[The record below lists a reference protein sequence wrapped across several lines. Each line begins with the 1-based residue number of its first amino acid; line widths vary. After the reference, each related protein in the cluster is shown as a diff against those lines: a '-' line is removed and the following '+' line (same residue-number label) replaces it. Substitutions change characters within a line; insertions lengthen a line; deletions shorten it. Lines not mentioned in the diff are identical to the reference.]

1 MYNPHNVATPQP
13 IGEYSFK
20 EFKELA
26 RAFHGYPAP
35 GLLIGGYMVEKAKA
49 GLEPETLFEAVV
61 ETQKCLPDAVQLLTP
76 CSIGNGWVRIVN
88 LGRYALSLYDKY
100 TGQGR
105 RVWIDPDRLANW
117 PEIYAWFLKHKA
129 KKDQDTDA
137 LFSQIQ
143 QAGDTYL
150 AAASIQVQS
159 RLLGKKSMGRIELCP
174 ICGEAFPQ
182 KDGAICRGCQGEEP
196 YVQGKGL
203 IESMELEP
211 RLRSLPVED
220 AVGKHAL
227 HDMTKIVP
235 GQSKGPAF
243 AAGQQIQAGDLCRLQ
258 QMGRTSVYVQEDS
271 PDLQGFVH
279 ENDAALDFARHMAG
293 SGISYATPPQEG
305 KVNFQ
310 ADRDGLLC
318 LDVDRLEQFN
328 LVPNVMCATRQNHIF
343 VEQGKTV
350 AGCRALPLYLSR
362 QDLNKALAVLGDD
375 ALLEVR
381 ELRQVK
387 IGILVTGT
395 EVFQGLIQD
404 KFAPIIQSK
413 GEHFGCEIVSSDVV
427 PDDREV
433 IVRSVQDMLDSGAEL
448 IITTAGL
455 SVDPDDVTRAG
466 LMDAGLSE
474 VLYGAPILP
483 GAMTLLGR
491 IGKTRVLGVPAC
503 ALFYKTT
510 SLDLF
515 LPMLLADVDITRRDL
530 ARMAEGGL
538 CLNCKSCT
546 FPKCPFGK

>member
-1 MYNPHNVATPQP
+1 
-13 IGEYSFK
+13 
-20 EFKELA
+20 
-26 RAFHGYPAP
+26 
-35 GLLIGGYMVEKAKA
+35 
-49 GLEPETLFEAVV
+49 
-61 ETQKCLPDAVQLLTP
+61 
-76 CSIGNGWVRIVN
+76 
-88 LGRYALSLYDKY
+88 
-100 TGQGR
+100 
-105 RVWIDPDRLANW
+105 
-117 PEIYAWFLKHKA
+117 
-129 KKDQDTDA
+129 
-137 LFSQIQ
+137 
-143 QAGDTYL
+143 
-150 AAASIQVQS
+150 
-159 RLLGKKSMGRIELCP
+159 
-174 ICGEAFPQ
+174 
-182 KDGAICRGCQGEEP
+182 
-196 YVQGKGL
+196 
-203 IESMELEP
+203 
-211 RLRSLPVED
+211 
-220 AVGKHAL
+220 
-227 HDMTKIVP
+227 MTKIVP

-271 PDLQGFVH
+271 SDLQGFVH
-279 ENDAALDFARHMAG
+279 ENEAALAFARQMAG
-293 SGISYATPPQEG
+293 TGISYATPPKEG

-343 VEQGKTV
+343 VEQGKIV

-387 IGILVTGT
+387 LGILVTGT

-427 PDDREV
+427 PDDTEA
-433 IVRSVQDMLDSGAEL
+433 IARSVQNMLDSGAEL

-455 SVDPDDVTRAG
+455 SVDPDDVTRTG

-530 ARMAEGGL
+530 ARMSEGGL
-538 CLNCKSCT
+538 CQNFKSCT

>member
-1 MYNPHNVATPQP
+1 MYSQQNVITSQP
-13 IGEYSFK
+13 IGEYTF
-20 EFKELA
+20 EEYKELA

-49 GLEPETLFEAVV
+49 GLEPGTLFEAVV

-76 CSIGNGWVRIVN
+76 CSIGNGWIRIVN

-105 RVWIDPDRLANW
+105 RVWIDLDRLANW

-143 QAGDTYL
+143 QAGDAYL
-150 AAASIQVQS
+150 STTPIQVQF

-196 YVQGKGL
+196 YMHGKGVM
-203 IESMELEP
+203 ESMDPEP
-211 RLRSLPVED
+211 RLRSLPVKD

-243 AAGQQIQAGDLCRLQ
+243 AAGQQIQTGDLCRLQ
-258 QMGRTSVYVQEDS
+258 QMGRTSVYVQEETL
-271 PDLQGFVH
+271 DLQDFVH
-279 ENDAALDFARHMAG
+279 ENDAALAFARHMAG
-293 SGISYATPPQEG
+293 EGISYAAPPKEG

-310 ADRDGLLC
+310 AESDGLLC

-343 VEQGKTV
+343 VEKGKTV

-362 QDLNKALAVLGDD
+362 QDLKKALTVLGDD
-375 ALLEVR
+375 PLFKIRQLL
-381 ELRQVK
+381 QTK

-404 KFAPIIQSK
+404 KFAPIIKSK
-413 GEHFGCEIVSSDVV
+413 VEGFGSEIISSDVV
-427 PDDREV
+427 PDDRRT
-433 IVRSVQDMLDSGAEL
+433 IASSVQTMLHSGAEL

-455 SVDPDDVTRAG
+455 SVDPDDMTRAG

-474 VLYGAPILP
+474 ILYGAPILP

-491 IGKTRVLGVPAC
+491 IGPARVLGVPAC

-538 CLNCKSCT
+538 CLNCKACT

>member
-1 MYNPHNVATPQP
+1 MYNPQNATVPQP
-13 IGEYSFK
+13 IGEYTF
-20 EFKELA
+20 EEYKELA

-49 GLEPETLFEAVV
+49 GLEPGTLFEAVV

-76 CSIGNGWVRIVN
+76 CSIGNGWVRIIN

-100 TGQGR
+100 TGHGL
-105 RVWIDPDRLANW
+105 RVWIDPHQLTSW
-117 PEIYAWFLKHKA
+117 PEIYDWFLKRKA
-129 KKDQDTDA
+129 KKDQNTDA

-143 QAGDTYL
+143 QAGDCYL
-150 AAASIQVQS
+150 ATAPIQVES
-159 RLLGKKSMGRIELCP
+159 RLLGKKSMGRIVLCP

-196 YVQGKGL
+196 YIRRSGL
-203 IESMELEP
+203 SDSAGSGP
-211 RLRSLPVED
+211 KLRSLPVD
-220 AVGKHAL
+220 QAVGKHTL
-227 HDMTKIVP
+227 HDMTRIAP

-279 ENDAALDFARHMAG
+279 ENDAALAFARRMAG
-293 SGISYATPPQEG
+293 SGISYASPPREG
-305 KVNFQ
+305 KVNFH
-310 ADRDGLLC
+310 AERDGLLC

-343 VEQGKTV
+343 VEKNKTV

-404 KFAPIIQSK
+404 KFAPIIKAK
-413 GEHFGCEIVSSDVV
+413 GEYFGCEIVNTEVV
-427 PDDREV
+427 PDDQES
-433 IVRSVQDMLDSGAEL
+433 IARSVQNMLHSGVEL

-466 LMDAGLSE
+466 LLDAGLSE

-491 IGKTRVLGVPAC
+491 IGSTRVLGVPAC

-510 SLDLF
+510 SLDLM
-515 LPMLLADVDITRRDL
+515 LPILLADVDITRRDL

-538 CLNCKSCT
+538 CLNCKACT

>member
-1 MYNPHNVATPQP
+1 
-13 IGEYSFK
+13 
-20 EFKELA
+20 
-26 RAFHGYPAP
+26 
-35 GLLIGGYMVEKAKA
+35 
-49 GLEPETLFEAVV
+49 
-61 ETQKCLPDAVQLLTP
+61 
-76 CSIGNGWVRIVN
+76 
-88 LGRYALSLYDKY
+88 
-100 TGQGR
+100 
-105 RVWIDPDRLANW
+105 
-117 PEIYAWFLKHKA
+117 
-129 KKDQDTDA
+129 
-137 LFSQIQ
+137 
-143 QAGDTYL
+143 
-150 AAASIQVQS
+150 
-159 RLLGKKSMGRIELCP
+159 
-174 ICGEAFPQ
+174 
-182 KDGAICRGCQGEEP
+182 
-196 YVQGKGL
+196 
-203 IESMELEP
+203 
-211 RLRSLPVED
+211 
-220 AVGKHAL
+220 
-227 HDMTKIVP
+227 
-235 GQSKGPAF
+235 
-243 AAGQQIQAGDLCRLQ
+243 
-258 QMGRTSVYVQEDS
+258 MGRTSVYVQEDS

-279 ENDAALDFARHMAG
+279 ENEAALAFAWRMAG
-293 SGISYATPPQEG
+293 SGISYVSPPQEG
-305 KVNFQ
+305 KVNFH

-350 AGCRALPLYLSR
+350 AGCRALPLYLSI
-362 QDLNKALAVLGDD
+362 QDMNKALAVLGDD

-404 KFAPIIQSK
+404 KFAPIIKAK
-413 GEHFGCEIVSSDVV
+413 GEHFGCEIVSSDIV
-427 PDDREV
+427 PDDKEA
-433 IVRSVQDMLDSGAEL
+433 IARSVQNMLHSGAEL

-474 VLYGAPILP
+474 ILYGAPILP

-491 IGKTRVLGVPAC
+491 IGRTRVLGVPAC

-515 LPMLLADVDITRRDL
+515 LPMLLADVNFSRQDL